1 MSDDPATAPAPHPS
15 AANPVRNWVL
25 ALSTLLGAAA
35 VVIFAFVQVMGT
47 AGCSSDQT
55 CPRPGFG
62 ELGFTVL
69 VYGAPAVAVAAIAL
83 SFVTARKPSG
93 HWVPIGAWVL
103 ILLAFGVLALT
114 FP

>member
-1 MSDDPATAPAPHPS
+1 
-15 AANPVRNWVL
+15 
-25 ALSTLLGAAA
+25 
-35 VVIFAFVQVMGT
+35 
-47 AGCSSDQT
+47 
-55 CPRPGFG
+55 
-62 ELGFTVL
+62 
-69 VYGAPAVAVAAIAL
+69 VAAIAL